1 MQDLQ
6 ILLSPGSYF
15 HHDHMNRPYHG
26 LSGMLQAIQNQY
38 LIEKFQLP
46 LPEKMTSNLP
56 PMIKKSWGNL
66 HEIAWGLGLLSLDTT
81 HCPYFLS
88 PADVEMRKY
97 VLAETRSTL
106 LMAEKISTVTP
117 NHIVA
122 AGAVQIIDLISL
134 FDPMLKSRSEYMF
147 SNQVRRLLG
156 SFYFPRQ
163 PYNVVE
169 KVCHYVGR

>member
-1 MQDLQ
+1 M
-6 ILLSPGSYF
+6 
-15 HHDHMNRPYHG
+15 
-26 LSGMLQAIQNQY
+26 
-38 LIEKFQLP
+38 
-46 LPEKMTSNLP
+46 
-56 PMIKKSWGNL
+56 
-66 HEIAWGLGLLSLDTT
+66 
-81 HCPYFLS
+81 S